1 MEWPNTSSLHCDTA
15 LGQQLAKHHDFWEY
29 WGFVPWQQG
38 PFVGVS
44 RQQRFVKGGLLGT
57 IAEYAGWDAIVW
69 NVGTQEERDAL
80 WQTAKPIPDIMTQR
94 YVFLVENP
102 WPGRKIRSFAW
113 GFRGYF
119 EFYAYWPT
127 FPAQRKVRD
136 LTGLVDLALRI
147 DAHEPTA

>member
-1 MEWPNTSSLHCDTA
+1 MECTNTASLQCDTA
-15 LGQQLAKHHDFWEY
+15 LGQRLAPLHDFWEY

-44 RQQRFVKGGLLGT
+44 RRQRFVKGGLLGT
-57 IAEYAGWDAIVW
+57 IAEYAGWEAIVW

-80 WQTAKPIPDIMTQR
+80 WHAAKPLPDIMTQR

-102 WPGRKIRSFAW
+102 WAGRKIRSFSW

-127 FPAQRKVRD
+127 FPAQAKARD

-147 DAHEPTA
+147 DAHTPTA